1 MAVAMIPGLETAS
14 ASFRLLSLLSPQPH
28 RLRDWVLRRRGGA
41 PSAPGADADND
52 DVADE
57 EEEEEQEEHGSWWA
71 EAGGRGDDIAKS
83 ISGPLLPLSWVDSCG
98 FVWFSPILIEYD
110 HP

>member
-28 RLRDWVLRRRGGA
+28 RLRDWVLRRRGGGGGG
-41 PSAPGADADND
+41 PSAPGADAAND
-52 DVADE
+52 DLADE
-57 EEEEEQEEHGSWWA
+57 EEEEEQEEDGSWWA

-98 FVWFSPILIEYD
+98 FV
-110 HP
+110 